1 MASLEKRTRKDG
13 ETAFRVLWR
22 EEGQKQSETF
32 GPGRQL
38 QAKAFLRDVEASGE
52 RWPPEWVKG
61 VGYPPTDANLS
72 GYTVRTAAIRAIEV
86 NQKATEGSRADY
98 RREADRYLPEDD
110 PLAALPVE
118 KVTVDAIHDWHIRL
132 QKRGRNSGGPRAS
145 QKISDELTLS
155 AKTRRNAHSRLSSG
169 LTLMVQLGHLT
180 RNPAVGLGPG
190 RSKRKR
196 IQALSV
202 DEFKALMEYI
212 PEHYVPLVQTL
223 GRTGMRFSEAT
234 ALTAR
239 RLELDHEPPRI
250 NVEEAWKRT
259 DQYGRYERGGPKSLE
274 GNRVVPIDPELAA
287 LLRPLAAQRKGSE
300 EVFLTGYGTVVH
312 YNNFHSR
319 IWRPAVTRA
328 FSEGALPF
336 EATIHDL
343 RHAHASWLLAEGV
356 PVLTVADRLGHDPA
370 VLLKVYAHLMDAAR
384 NEPALAIARLLGD
397 RPRSDGPR
405 D

>member
-13 ETAFRVLWR
+13 STAFRVVWR
-22 EEGQKQSETF
+22 ENGQKQSETF

-52 RWPPEWVKG
+52 RWPVGWVKG
-61 VGYPPTDANLS
+61 VGYPPPDEGLS
-72 GYTVRTAAIRAIEV
+72 GYTVRSAAIRAIDV
-86 NQKATEGSRADY
+86 NQRATEGSKADY
-98 RREADRYLPEDD
+98 RREVDRYLPEDD
-110 PLAALPVE
+110 PLAEMAVE

-132 QKRGRNSGGPRAS
+132 QKRGANSGGPRAS
-145 QKISDELTLS
+145 QVVSEERTLS
-155 AKTRRNAHSRLSSG
+155 AKTRRHAQSRLSSG
-169 LTLMVQLGHLT
+169 LNLMVKLGHIP

-202 DEFKALMEYI
+202 DDFKALLTYI
-212 PEHYVPLVQTL
+212 PEYYVPLVQTL

-239 RLELDHEPPRI
+239 RVELDREPPLI

-259 DQYGRYERGGPKSLE
+259 EQYGRYERGGPKSLE
-274 GNRVVPIDPELAA
+274 GNRIIPIDPELAA
-287 LLRPLAAQRKGSE
+287 LLRPLVDGKKGNA
-300 EVFLTGYGTVVH
+300 EVFVTTYDTVVH

-319 IWRPAVTRA
+319 VWRPAVVQA
-328 FSEGALPF
+328 FADDAIPF

-397 RPRSDGPR
+397 
-405 D
+405 

>member
-1 MASLEKRTRKDG
+1 MASIEKRTRKDG
-13 ETAFRVLWR
+13 ETAFRVVWR
-22 EEGQKQSETF
+22 EAGQKQSETF

-52 RWPPEWVKG
+52 RWPAGWVKG
-61 VGYPPTDANLS
+61 KGYPPPDEGLS
-72 GYTVRTAAIRAIEV
+72 GYTVRTAALRAIEV
-86 NQKATEGSRADY
+86 NQRATEGSRADY
-98 RREADRYLPEDD
+98 RREVDRYLPEDD
-110 PLAALPVE
+110 PLAAMPVE

-132 QKRGRNSGGPRAS
+132 QKRGRNSGGRKGF
-145 QKISDELTLS
+145 QRVDEAQTLS

-169 LTLMVQLGHLT
+169 LSLMVQLGHLP

-202 DEFKALMEYI
+202 EDFKALLAYI
-212 PEHYVPLVQTL
+212 PDHYVPLVQTL

-239 RLELDHEPPRI
+239 RIELDHEPPRI

-259 DQYGRYERGGPKSLE
+259 DQYGCYERGGPKSLE

-287 LLRPLAAQRKGSE
+287 LLRPLVAERRGNE
-300 EVFLTGYGTVVH
+300 EVFVTGYGTVVH
-312 YNNFHSR
+312 YNNFHGR
-319 IWRPAVTRA
+319 IWRPAVTQA
-328 FSEGALPF
+328 FADDAIPF
-336 EATIHDL
+336 EPTIHDL
-343 RHAHASWLLAEGV
+343 RHAHASWLLAEGI

-384 NEPALAIARLLGD
+384 NEPALAIERLL
-397 RPRSDGPR
+397 SH
-405 D
+405 

>member
-1 MASLEKRTRKDG
+1 MASIEKRTRKDG
-13 ETAFRVLWR
+13 ETAYRVVWR
-22 EEGQKQSETF
+22 EAGQKQSETF

-38 QAKAFLRDVEASGE
+38 QAKAFLRDVEAAGE
-52 RWPPEWVKG
+52 RWPDGWVKG
-61 VGYPPTDANLS
+61 VGYPPPDEGLS
-72 GYTVRTAAIRAIEV
+72 GYTVRTAALRAIEV
-86 NQKATEGSRADY
+86 NQRATEGSRADY
-98 RREADRYLPEDD
+98 RREVDRYLPEDD
-110 PLAALPVE
+110 PLAAMPVE

-132 QKRGRNSGGPRAS
+132 QKRGRNSGGRKGF
-145 QKISDELTLS
+145 QTVDEGQTLS

-169 LTLMVQLGHLT
+169 LSLMVQLGHLP

-202 DEFKALMEYI
+202 EEFKALLAYI

-239 RLELDHEPPRI
+239 RIELAHEPPRI

-287 LLRPLAAQRKGSE
+287 LLRPLVAERRGNE

-312 YNNFHSR
+312 YNNFHGR
-319 IWRPAVTRA
+319 IWRPAVTKA
-328 FSEGALPF
+328 FAEDAIPF
-336 EATIHDL
+336 EPTIHDL

-384 NEPALAIARLLGD
+384 NEPALAIARLLD
-397 RPRSDGPR
+397 T
-405 D
+405 

>member
-1 MASLEKRTRKDG
+1 MASIEKRTRKDG
-13 ETAFRVLWR
+13 ETAFRVVWR
-22 EEGQKQSETF
+22 QEGQKQSETF

-38 QAKAFLRDVEASGE
+38 QAKAFLRDVEAADE
-52 RWPPEWVKG
+52 CWPPGWVKG
-61 VGYPPTDANLS
+61 VGYPPPESNLC

-86 NQKATEGSRADY
+86 NQRATEGSKADY
-98 RREADRYLPEDD
+98 RREVDRYLPKDD

-132 QKRGRNSGGPRAS
+132 QHRGRNSGGPRSS
-145 QKISDELTLS
+145 QIISGDQRLS
-155 AKTRRNAHSRLSSG
+155 AKTRRNAHGRLSAG
-169 LTLMVQLGHLT
+169 LALMVRLEHLQ

-202 DEFKALMEYI
+202 EEFKALLAFI
-212 PEHYVPLVQTL
+212 PEHYLPLVQTL

-239 RLELDHEPPRI
+239 RIELDHEPARI

-287 LLRPLAAQRKGSE
+287 LLKPIVAERKGNQ

-319 IWRPAVTRA
+319 VWRPAVVAA
-328 FSEGALPF
+328 FADGVVPF
-336 EATIHDL
+336 EPTIHDL
-343 RHAHASWLLAEGV
+343 RHAHASWLLAEGI

-384 NEPALAIARLLGD
+384 NEPALAIARLLAD
-397 RPRSDGPR
+397 
-405 D
+405 